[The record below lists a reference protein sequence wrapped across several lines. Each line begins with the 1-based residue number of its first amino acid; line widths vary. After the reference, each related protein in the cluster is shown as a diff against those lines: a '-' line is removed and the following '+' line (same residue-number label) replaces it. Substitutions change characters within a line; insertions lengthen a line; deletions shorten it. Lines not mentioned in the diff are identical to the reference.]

1 MFWPPNADGI
11 LWFAK
16 EILPLVRQQVPDA
29 RLYIVGKN
37 PPKEVVR
44 LQYPE
49 GKLPTDHQPSA
60 IGHQPIVVTGYVK
73 DTTPYFANS
82 AVFIVPL
89 QAGGGMRVKIL
100 DAWARGIPVISTT
113 IGCEGVEVR
122 DGENILIADTPQDFA
137 QAVVRAIRDEELA
150 RRLAANGRQWVEEK
164 YDWRI
169 VYPKL
174 DEVYDKVTKGEH

>member
-1 MFWPPNADGI
+1 
-11 LWFAK
+11 
-16 EILPLVRQQVPDA
+16 
-29 RLYIVGKN
+29 
-37 PPKEVVR
+37 
-44 LQYPE
+44 
-49 GKLPTDHQPSA
+49 
-60 IGHQPIVVTGYVK
+60 
-73 DTTPYFANS
+73 
-82 AVFIVPL
+82 
-89 QAGGGMRVKIL
+89 MRVKIL